1 MLRKKVNTTADV
13 IIRKYFNEL
22 QLWKNEENDIDILV
36 QLVNAIRPKSPKK
49 LEKFSIFPIIEFFT
63 NHPTERENFVVY

>member
-1 MLRKKVNTTADV
+1 MNTTADV

-36 QLVNAIRPKSPKK
+36 QLVNAIRPKNPKK
-49 LEKFSIFPIIEFFT
+49 LEKFTVFPIIGPQG
-63 NHPTERENFVVY
+63 NGRKLGIK

>member
-36 QLVNAIRPKSPKK
+36 QLVNAIRPKNPKNLK
-49 LEKFSIFPIIEFFT
+49 NLVFFL
-63 NHPTERENFVVY
+63 